1 METIFLVY
9 ILVKENRFLVNEK
22 KENVMGV
29 VAEKKC
35 KQGALCD
42 TKKIRILRQIRQMY
56 YRKKTENVLVI
67 TTHCVT
73 TETKGS
79 LNIFRQLCNY
89 NLTQLAI

>member
-56 YRKKTENVLVI
+56 NRKKTECTSNNNTLC
-67 TTHCVT
+67 HHRN
-73 TETKGS
+73 KGQS
-79 LNIFRQLCNY
+79 EYF
-89 NLTQLAI
+89 